1 LSQASDKN
9 TRGIGLVLRFS
20 AVALPTVLFF
30 VLFLLAEHASTGLP
44 ASTAGR
50 VFQVPA
56 FLWAWPYG
64 MFREHP
70 YSFGALGLAAI
81 CMSGLLALRRDSR
94 GWITASNY
102 SFAFG
107 WIVATIVGQAQGS

>member
-1 LSQASDKN
+1 LSQASDLN

-20 AVALPTVLFF
+20 AVALPTALFF
-30 VLFLLAEHASTGLP
+30 VLFLLTERASAGVSGSA
-44 ASTAGR
+44 ASR
-50 VFQVPA
+50 VFRVPA
-56 FLWAWPYG
+56 FVWAWPYG

-81 CMSGLLALRRDSR
+81 CTSGLLALRRDSR
-94 GWITASNY
+94 GWITASSY